1 MEVLSSRL
9 PLCLGFALAAVVF
22 PASLKPNA
30 LKQAAGLI
38 EDAVLRTRAV
48 QNASRDASQNT
59 VLLFWKKEDAGYN
72 TVYSWLKAALEA
84 YSGKWTLTKSA
95 VAASAAPA
103 AAFKVVSASS
113 QEREEKSLE
122 AAALEELAAD
132 ASWEKQLAEDLAT
145 PRGFPE
151 AALPA
156 PVGLQSPAS
165 AALPDPLQSWLV
177 LKALESRRSTVCP
190 TATKQDAIVYGS
202 CVLGE
207 GASAQVLRGTQ
218 NGVAVAV
225 KVLKE
230 NDANEFLHEVAVLS
244 QLSHPNVVKILD
256 VIVRPRMSIV
266 LRYAGQDLSSALTL
280 GNFSR
285 ADWRDALRQ
294 LLQGLSYIHDR
305 FVVHGDVKP
314 RNMCWQDRHLTIL
327 DFGCSVICLPGYR
340 SYYPRSEVATFT
352 HGLEYCTLPYRSV
365 ELLLGDTAWSMPS
378 DCWSVGI
385 SLAAFWGVR
394 PLFEGGTAKEL
405 TLNIFRQL
413 GTPSPEALPYF
424 RELPFY
430 SSQMAELQAK
440 SMADI
445 MGEALPPDFAEILA
459 GFLALW
465 PKGRLTAVSALRVLC
480 PPSAGQAVPSQA
492 SGVQEGTEERAT
504 TQVPSQASG
513 VQEGTDERT
522 TTQVPGVASLRLLS
536 VGGLHTFRGERGPFN
551 LREALLP
558 HALLEWLRKG
568 LNPTKNDYSWKV
580 APSQRDRWTEMDQKL
595 EICGH
600 LGAQPGRRANL
611 ELNGKD
617 AAKPL
622 PDRLRAFAL
631 AVKQVNRLNFDT
643 LDSRIGAAIKALKKR
658 KVKVGVNGEF
668 LLKTPAADWA
678 FDLGA
683 IQLMRSNKRR
693 DPVHFDGGA
702 SFLHMGLTLYGVRSL
717 RCRRIVQDDS
727 SGGVFEAQDE
737 IDMPMGPGHVY
748 LGCLCGPR
756 HFVVHSP
763 ATELFH
769 CSNLGPVEVVVLL
782 RSRVFRA
789 ARGSTQQSGPVPVA
803 LWQALA
809 PVMAATLAE
818 FDWMLPSVA
827 ECEEQV
833 ARLTG

>member
-1 MEVLSSRL
+1 MEVLSSQL
-9 PLCLGFALAAVVF
+9 PLCPGFALAEVVF
-22 PASLKPNA
+22 PETLKPNA
-30 LKQAAGLI
+30 FKEAAGLI

-48 QNASRDASQNT
+48 QNASRDVDQNT
-59 VLLFWKKEDAGYN
+59 VLLFWKKESVYN
-72 TVYSWLKAALEA
+72 TAYSWAKAALA
-84 YSGKWTLTKSA
+84 SYSGPWALSQSA

-103 AAFKVVSASS
+103 RALKVVSASS
-113 QEREEKSLE
+113 QERAEKSPE
-122 AAALEELAAD
+122 AALEMLAARPW
-132 ASWEKQLAEDLAT
+132 WEQQVAEDLAT
-145 PRGFPE
+145 PRGPQE

-156 PVGLQSPAS
+156 PAGLQTPTCLAW
-165 AALPDPLQSWLV
+165 PDPLQGWLV
-177 LKALESRRSTVCP
+177 LKALESRRSNVCP
-190 TATKQDAIVYGS
+190 TATLQDAIVYGS
-202 CVLGE
+202 GVLGE
-207 GASAQVLRGTQ
+207 GAFAQVLRGTQ
-218 NGVAVAV
+218 SGVAVAV

-230 NDANEFLHEVAVLS
+230 ENATEFLHEVAVLS

-256 VIVRPRMSIV
+256 VIVRPKMSIV
-266 LRYAGQDLSSALTL
+266 LRFAGEDLSSALTR
-280 GNFSR
+280 GKFSR

-340 SYYPRSEVATFT
+340 SYHPRSEVATFT

-365 ELLLGDTAWSMPS
+365 ELLLGDPSWAMPS

-394 PLFEGGTAKEL
+394 PLFKGDTAKEL

-413 GTPSPEALPYF
+413 GTPSSEALPYF

-430 SSQMAELQAK
+430 SSQTAELLAK

-445 MGEALPPDFAEILA
+445 MGEALPPDFAELLA
-459 GFLALW
+459 GFLVLW
-465 PKGRLTAVSALRVLC
+465 PRGRLTAVSALRVLC
-480 PPSAGQAVPSQA
+480 PPSAGEALFGEGMGAGVSQPTLSGVSPSEA
-492 SGVQEGTEERAT
+492 SGVQEGTFHRAAT
-504 TQVPSQASG
+504 PVPE
-513 VQEGTDERT
+513 VI
-522 TTQVPGVASLRLLS
+522 SLRLLF
-536 VGGLHTFRGERGPFN
+536 VGGLHTFQGERGPFN
-551 LREALLP
+551 LREAWLP
-558 HALLEWLRKG
+558 PALLEWLRGG
-568 LNPTKNDYSWKV
+568 LSPTENDYSWKV
-580 APSQRDRWTEMDQKL
+580 APSQRDRWTEMGQKL

-600 LGAQPGRRANL
+600 LGAQPRRMASL
-611 ELNGKD
+611 QLNGKN

-631 AVKQVNRLNFDT
+631 AFKKVNRLNFDT
-643 LDSRIGAAIKALKKR
+643 LDSRIGAAIKALMKR
-658 KVKVGVNGEF
+658 KVKVGENGSF

-683 IQLMRSNKRR
+683 IQLMRSNSRR

-717 RCRRIVQDDS
+717 RCRYMLDTRADGS
-727 SGGVFEAQDE
+727 SGGGMKAKAE
-737 IDMPMGPGHVY
+737 IDMPMSPGHVY
-748 LGCLCGPR
+748 IGCLCGPR

-763 ATELFH
+763 ATELFQ
-769 CSNLGPVEVVVLL
+769 CNNLGPVEVTVLL

-789 ARGSTQQSGPVPVA
+789 ARGSTQQSGPVPLA

-827 ECEEQV
+827 ECEQQV